1 MTLDEMSK
9 LRKAAQAVID
19 RWDSPEWT
27 RDAVYTT
34 GELIAALRAA
44 LVDEEAEGK
53 NNDT

>member
-9 LRKAAQAVID
+9 LRKAAQAVLHAIEHGH
-19 RWDSPEWT
+19 PNGT
-27 RDAVYTT
+27 QGMDAT
-34 GELIAALRAA
+34 LDALHDA